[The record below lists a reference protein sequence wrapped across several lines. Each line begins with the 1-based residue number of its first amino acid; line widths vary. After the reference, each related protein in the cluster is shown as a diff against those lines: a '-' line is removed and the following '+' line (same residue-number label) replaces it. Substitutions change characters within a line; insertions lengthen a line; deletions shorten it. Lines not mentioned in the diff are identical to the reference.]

1 MKSRVFQTATS
12 LTKWV
17 SPDLLEQEDVWG
29 ADLFCGSAAQ
39 ILFGKGIRKLLKQ
52 LGGNCL
58 EGWRVST
65 NPRAEGYDS
74 RIETT
79 PVYRQSNLDPMRF
92 KLEPSH
98 WQTPQIEAEWCVQ
111 PGDVVLNKLLPIRA
125 VLVTDRTYRHPID
138 ANCLLIRGLDRITSA
153 WVAFCLNQ
161 KPYEAYLTQHQGLA
175 VLPRASLGE
184 LRQLRVPPVPDRMRL
199 LGEQFWQLNDAYME
213 TEEAIVRC
221 MREVEE
227 YMQEGLEQLKGKES
241 KRLEV
246 SQRLK
251 SPLVMQSPPAR
262 TNNEPYCHDRG
273 RFLPADAIEDSLL
286 PSHVEN
292 AYWRRR
298 LQREL
303 GWVPISKL
311 SMMGSGVHERLDR
324 DVGAIPYIQLND
336 IDRDLMVG
344 MVTPA
349 PVTQATRIFKEP
361 LSKGEVLLSTFA
373 ANPKVVFVDRSLDDK
388 IYVTD
393 HWKRLRFL
401 ETPAAWAAILNA
413 EPVREQLAG
422 LAMGSI
428 QQFIYADRLTQL
440 MVPLVPLDRR
450 RLLEQ
455 VVFTHHQRKRELNQK
470 WHSLWDETLR
480 LFNEVHELPNRST
493 DIVEEG
499 GFVGIW

>member
-1 MKSRVFQTATS
+1 MQSRVFQTAIPID
-12 LTKWV
+12 KWV

-52 LGGNCL
+52 FGGNCL

-65 NPRAEGYDS
+65 NPSAEGYDS

-79 PVYRQSNLDPMRF
+79 PVYRQGNLDPMRF

-125 VLVTDRTYRHPID
+125 VLVTERTYRHPID
-138 ANCLLIRGLDRITSA
+138 ANCLLIRGLDRTTSA

-161 KPYEAYLTQHQGLA
+161 QPYEAYLTQHQGLA

-184 LRQLRVPPVPDRMRL
+184 LRQLRVPPPPARMRL
-199 LGEQFWQLNDAYME
+199 LGEQFWQLNDALME

-227 YMQEGLEQLKGKES
+227 YIQEDFEQLKEQENV
-241 KRLEV
+241 R
-246 SQRLK
+246 SQ
-251 SPLVMQSPPAR
+251 MD
-262 TNNEPYCHDRG
+262 TGC
-273 RFLPADAIEDSLL
+273 FLPAEAIEDSLL
-286 PSHVEN
+286 PNHVEN

-303 GWVPISKL
+303 DWVPISKL
-311 SMMGSGVHERLDR
+311 SIVGAGVHERLDR
-324 DVGAIPYIQLND
+324 DVGEISYLRLND

-344 MVTPA
+344 VVAPA

-361 LSKGEVLLSTFA
+361 LSQGEVLLSTFA

-401 ETPAAWAAILNA
+401 ETPAAWAVILNA

-440 MVPLVPLDRR
+440 MVPLVPLEQR
-450 RLLEQ
+450 RLWEQ
-455 VVFTHHQRKRELNQK
+455 LVFTHHQRKRELNQK
-470 WHSLWDETLR
+470 WYSLWDETLR
-480 LFNEVHELPNRST
+480 LFNEVHELPMEDCDRQ
-493 DIVEEG
+493 VLVRRAG
-499 GFVGIW
+499 LF